1 MSTVLVVDDSAVDR
15 RLIGGL
21 LEKSPDWSVRYAAS
35 GKEALERIEQQLP
48 DVVVTDLLMPDM
60 DGLQLV
66 RRLRAGYPSVPVILI
81 TSEESDDLAVK
92 ALHHGA
98 ASYVPKRVLA
108 QNLVDSI
115 QAVLAVSGE
124 RKRHARL
131 LECMHRN
138 ECSFQLH
145 NDETLFPALV
155 GFLQESATQIGL
167 FDEAERVRIGIA
179 LEEALANALYHGNL
193 EVDSSLREEDSDHY
207 AQLVSSRSRQQPYC
221 DRQIH
226 VDVRL
231 SRDEGVFVIRDE
243 GPGFDPSSLPDPT
256 DPANLEN
263 VTGRGVLLMR
273 SFMDEIR
280 YNQKGNE
287 VTLVKRKSSPRAED
301 ED

>member
-21 LEKSPDWSVRYAAS
+21 LEKNPDWSVRYAAC
-35 GKEALERIEQQLP
+35 GREALELTEQQLP

-66 RRLRAGYPSVPVILI
+66 RLFRAGYPSVPVILI
-81 TSEESDDLAVK
+81 TSEESDDVAVK

-108 QNLVDSI
+108 QSLLDSI
-115 QAVLAVSGE
+115 RSVLAVSGE

-131 LECMHRN
+131 LECMNRN
-138 ECSFQLH
+138 ECAFLLN
-145 NDETLFPALV
+145 NDETLFPPLI

-167 FDEAERVRIGIA
+167 FGEAERVRIGIA

-193 EVDSSLREEDSDHY
+193 QVDSSLREQDSERY
-207 AQLVSSRSRQQPYC
+207 AALVAERSRQQPYR

-231 SRDEGVFVIRDE
+231 SRNEGVFVIRDE
-243 GPGFDPSSLPDPT
+243 GPGFDPCSLPDPT
-256 DPANLEN
+256 DPANLER

-280 YNQKGNE
+280 YNDQGNE
-287 VTLVKRKSSPRAED
+287 VTLVKHHRATCTGGG
-301 ED
+301 

>member
-21 LEKSPDWSVRYAAS
+21 LEKSSDWSVRYASS
-35 GKEALERIEQQLP
+35 GKEALELIEQQLP

-66 RRLRAGYPSVPVILI
+66 RLLRAGYPSVPVILI
-81 TSEESDDLAVK
+81 TSEESDDVAVK

-108 QNLVDSI
+108 RNLLDSI
-115 QAVLAVSGE
+115 RSVLAVSGE

-131 LECMHRN
+131 LECMNRN
-138 ECSFQLH
+138 ECEFVLN

-155 GFLQESATQIGL
+155 GFLQECATQIGL

-193 EVDSSLREEDSDHY
+193 EVDSALREQDSDRY
-207 AQLVSSRSRQQPYC
+207 AALVAERLQQRPYH
-221 DRQIH
+221 DRLIH

-280 YNQKGNE
+280 YSDQGNE
-287 VTLVKRKSSPRAED
+287 VTLVKRRSSTGTD
-301 ED
+301 GDD